1 MARGIKEL
9 VLNDRDRFV
18 LFLLDKFRVL
28 DVKSLTVLAGFSS
41 VNYADIRLLKL
52 AKYGYIKRE
61 KLVSNLPI
69 VHWLTKKGYFEIKDE
84 DKRIAKPV
92 LATVEHEILIGR
104 VASYLVLKNGVAVN
118 QMITDRDL
126 RVYQGKGKDNR
137 IMKRKSDLLYIEQA
151 TNKRIAVEI
160 ELNYKGKS
168 RTEQNYKNNQRFS
181 DSQIWFIS
189 KRKKVLMNQLEEL
202 GAEILYIEDLEIE
215 PIEHKTDYNIELSQ
229 VELIKQYFAGG
240 TLNFEK
246 KGSRLLDKWRD

>member
-1 MARGIKEL
+1 MARGIKTIE
-9 VLNDRDRFV
+9 LNDRDIFV

-61 KLVSNLPI
+61 KLVSNLPV
-69 VHWLTKKGYFEIKDE
+69 VHWLTKKGYFEIHDE

-104 VASYLVLKNGVAVN
+104 VASHLVLKKGVAVN

-137 IMKRKSDLLYIEQA
+137 IMKRKSDLLYIEPV
-151 TNKRIAVEI
+151 TKKRIAVEI

-181 DSQIWFIS
+181 DKQIWFIS
-189 KRKKVLMNQLEEL
+189 KRKKVLMNQLQEL
-202 GAEILYIEDLEIE
+202 GADIFYIDDLEIE

-229 VELIKQYFAGG
+229 VELIQQYFAGG
-240 TLNFEK
+240 TLNFDEK
-246 KGSRLLDKWRD
+246 KGSLLDKWKD

>member
-9 VLNDRDRFV
+9 ILNDRDRFV

-52 AKYGYIKRE
+52 ARYGYIKRD
-61 KLVSNLPI
+61 KLASNLPI

-92 LATVEHEILIGR
+92 LATLEHEILIGR
-104 VASYLVLKNGVAVN
+104 VASHLVLKNGVEVN

-137 IMKRKSDLLYIEQA
+137 IMKRKSDLLYIQPG
-151 TNKRIAVEI
+151 TNKRIAIEI
-160 ELNYKGKS
+160 EINYKGKS

-189 KRKKVLMNQLEEL
+189 KRKKVLKNQLEEL
-202 GAEILYIEDLEIE
+202 GADIIYIEDLKIE
-215 PIEHKTDYNIELSQ
+215 PIEHKTDYNIKLSQ

-240 TLNFEK
+240 TLNFDEK
-246 KGSRLLDKWRD
+246 KGSLLDKWTD

>member
-28 DVKSLTVLAGFSS
+28 AGFSS
-41 VNYADIRLLKL
+41 INYSDIRLLKL

-61 KLVSNLPI
+61 KLVNTLPL
-69 VHWLTKKGYFEIKDE
+69 VHWLTKKGYFEIHDE

-92 LATVEHEILIGR
+92 LATLEHEILIGR
-104 VASYLVLKNGVAVN
+104 VASHLVLKNGVEVN

-137 IMKRKSDLLYIEQA
+137 IMKRKSDLLYIEPA
-151 TNKRIAVEI
+151 TNKKIAVEI

-181 DSQIWFIS
+181 DKQIWFIS

-202 GAEILYIEDLEIE
+202 GADIFYIDDLEIE
-215 PIEHKTDYNIELSQ
+215 PIEHETDYNIELSQ

-246 KGSRLLDKWRD
+246 KGSLLDKWKD

>member
-1 MARGIKEL
+1 MARGIKTIEL
-9 VLNDRDRFV
+9 NERDIFV

-41 VNYADIRLLKL
+41 VNYADVRLLKL

-61 KLVSNLPI
+61 KLASNLPI
-69 VHWLTKKGYFEIKDE
+69 VHWLTKKGYFEIHDE

-92 LATVEHEILIGR
+92 LATLEHEILIGR
-104 VASYLVLKNGVAVN
+104 VASYLVLKNGVEVN

-137 IMKRKSDLLYIEQA
+137 IMKRKSDLLYIEPA

-168 RTEQNYKNNQRFS
+168 RTEENYKNNQRFS
-181 DSQIWFIS
+181 DKQLWFIS
-189 KRKKVLMNQLEEL
+189 KRKKVLIKQLEEL
-202 GAEILYIEDLEIE
+202 GADIFYIDDIEIE

-240 TLNFEK
+240 TLSFEK
-246 KGSRLLDKWRD
+246 KGSLLDKWRD

>member
-1 MARGIKEL
+1 M
-9 VLNDRDRFV
+9 LNDRDRFV

-41 VNYADIRLLKL
+41 INYSDIRLLNL
-52 AKYGYIKRE
+52 AKSGYIKRD
-61 KLVSNLPI
+61 KLASNLPI

-92 LATVEHEILIGR
+92 LATLEHEILIGR
-104 VASYLVLKNGVAVN
+104 VASHLVLKNGVAVN

-160 ELNYKGKS
+160 ELNYKGRT
-168 RTEQNYKNNQRFS
+168 RTEENYKNNQRFS
-181 DSQIWFIS
+181 DKQLWFIS
-189 KRKKVLMNQLEEL
+189 KRKKVLMNQLQEL
-202 GAEILYIEDLEIE
+202 GADILYIEDLEME

-246 KGSRLLDKWRD
+246 KGSLLDKWRD